1 MSFHPK
7 DLFIAGLI
15 SGACTA
21 ILAFGLYCAG
31 VWP

>member
-1 MSFHPK
+1 MTFRPI
-7 DLFIAGLI
+7 DYLIAGLI

-21 ILAFGLYCAG
+21 IMAFGLYCAG